1 MEPSSIGTGLHE
13 TLGRPQAPLGPTR
26 PFFPR
31 GGHSPVVCGPED
43 VGVWFVKDSLA
54 RQVSSVRQRAAGTV
68 VGLGGTPVNL
78 SQY

>member
-1 MEPSSIGTGLHE
+1 M
-13 TLGRPQAPLGPTR
+13 
-26 PFFPR
+26 
-31 GGHSPVVCGPED
+31 CGPED